1 VITNTHRNNYEAVKK
16 DPIRVVLYKLVK
28 DSSGKTAKQ
37 YAEVMDKRPSDINRA
52 LRSMENGGLVYS
64 APLPKNT
71 NVHGWHINTLDMD
84 AQKTKIVTQ
93 LWNRNLKL

>member
-1 VITNTHRNNYEAVKK
+1 MITNIHKKRYDEVKN

-28 DSSGKTAKQ
+28 KTSGQTAKQ
-37 YAEVMDKRPSDINRA
+37 YAEVMNKRPSDINRA

>member
-1 VITNTHRNNYEAVKK
+1 MITNIHQKRYDEVKS
-16 DPIRVVLYKLVK
+16 DPIRIVLYRLVK
-28 DSSGKTAKQ
+28 KTSGQTAKQ
-37 YAEVMDKRPSDINRA
+37 YADVMDKRPSDINRA

-64 APLPKNT
+64 APTPKNT